1 MNISRVRPLATLGI
15 CLAASLASLSSAAQ
29 EGPDPLGGEQWNL
42 HDATAGSIVGD
53 AWKVTRGEGA
63 VIAAIGS
70 GITSHEDLDAH
81 VLTGFDFITDPSFS
95 RDGDGRDA
103 DARDEGSW
111 REPGDDCGLPGT
123 AASTWNDTAVAGVAM
138 AIAHNGK
145 GMAGVAPEARLLPV
159 RTVSYCGGTLRDVV
173 AGITWASG
181 GEVDDAPENPTPA
194 RVLQINTAAYGPC
207 PEAMAWAIDEARRR
221 GATIIVGAGED
232 ADDVV
237 LSNPANCPGVI
248 VVGAAD
254 RRGGQAEYSSYG
266 KLVTLSAP
274 GGSDDANVRNR
285 IYATFNEGQTVPTTG
300 NYRRSSGTFLAAAHV
315 AGTAALMLSAN
326 PSLSSDD
333 VTRLLVSSARAMPVA
348 CRRPCGSG
356 LLDTSAAV
364 AKALE

>member
-1 MNISRVRPLATLGI
+1 MKTSKVHPLAKVGVCI
-15 CLAASLASLSSAAQ
+15 AASIASLSSSAQ
-29 EGPDPLGGEQWNL
+29 ESPDPFAGDQWNL
-42 HDATAGSIVGD
+42 HDQSAGSRVDD
-53 AWKVTRGEGA
+53 AWKVTRGEGV

-81 VLTGFDFITDPSFS
+81 VLPGFDFITDPDFS

-111 REPGDDCGLPGT
+111 REPGDDCGLPGVV
-123 AASTWNDTAVAGVAM
+123 ASTWHDTAVAGVAM
-138 AIAHNGK
+138 AIANNGR
-145 GMAGVAPEARLLPV
+145 GMAGVAPEAKLLPV

-181 GEVDDAPENPTPA
+181 GEIDDAPVNPTPA

-221 GATIIVGAGED
+221 GSAVIVGAGED
-232 ADDVV
+232 ADDAV

-274 GGSDDANVRNR
+274 GGSDDTDIRNR

-315 AGTAALMLSAN
+315 AGAAALILSAN
-326 PSLSSDD
+326 PLLSSDD
-333 VTRLLVSSARAMPVA
+333 VTRLLVSSTRAMPVA
-348 CRRPCGSG
+348 CQRPCGSG